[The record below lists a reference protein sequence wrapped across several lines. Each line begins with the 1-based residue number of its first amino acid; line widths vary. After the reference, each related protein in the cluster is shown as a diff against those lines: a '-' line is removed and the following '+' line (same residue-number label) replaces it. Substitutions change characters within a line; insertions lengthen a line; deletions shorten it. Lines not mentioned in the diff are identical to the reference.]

1 MPPLDDAARIPPL
14 IRTFALA
21 LACALAA
28 CDGELSRLGGARS
41 GDAGPSGDAAVKA
54 AEIGASTDGRPA
66 TATGMA
72 TDGRAPV
79 DLVLSGPDTSASDP
93 PVAAGCGFDRPAF
106 CDTFEAGPAQG
117 GRSGELDPARWSV
130 MRGAPYNS
138 SQLDDAIRVGPALI
152 GACRAGL
159 SNARVLPDSDV
170 VVCDP
175 IPTIASRHV
184 LATAAAQNYGLATY
198 RIRQPFDFAG
208 RTGAIKLDMELSN
221 HNLGGWPALIVA
233 EDPTP
238 APSFDWEERGSGPRN
253 GFSIEFLS
261 GCSTPRT
268 VQVIVYAFND
278 YVQKRHLP
286 PTGCQSPHALTAPGA
301 VNRLEVRLSQRHL
314 EVWVS
319 DASADGTTF
328 SPPKMLFAGDL
339 ALPFSRGYVSLALRN
354 HATIKY
360 WLGSAA
366 TVRWDNI
373 GFDGPAV
380 TGWREYS
387 VPDSLA
393 PYRGLP
399 GCKPSGGACQWTGDV
414 IPAVPGEAGRTS
426 CAATACTHDGEG
438 RNVGYVVPNVEE
450 PHPPVAL
457 RLTGVTKAG
466 ATRARLALAGSYPWF
481 EWNGK
486 LPPPTQLNLRHRLNG
501 GPWHDRHITPIEANA
516 FADYFPET
524 GAGKGA
530 GLLNQVITL
539 PLDELREGDNLVE
552 LQAAGTWTGA
562 YRLLVTGVDLVLD
575 DRP

>member
-1 MPPLDDAARIPPL
+1 MPGDGAATGTSPAPDAFSSPEIGVSSTP
-14 IRTFALA
+14 
-21 LACALAA
+21 
-28 CDGELSRLGGARS
+28 
-41 GDAGPSGDAAVKA
+41 GPS
-54 AEIGASTDGRPA
+54 A
-66 TATGMA
+66 T
-72 TDGRAPV
+72 
-79 DLVLSGPDTSASDP
+79 
-93 PVAAGCGFDRPAF
+93 CGLDKPAF

-117 GRSGELDPARWSV
+117 GRSGELDPTRWSV
-130 MRGAPYNS
+130 VRGAPYNS
-138 SQLDDAIRVGPALI
+138 SLFDDAFRIGPALI

-159 SNARVLPDSDV
+159 SNTRVLPDADV
-170 VVCDP
+170 LVCDP
-175 IPTIASRHV
+175 IPAVPSRHV

-208 RTGAIKLDMELSN
+208 RTGTIQLDLELSN
-221 HNLGGWPALIVA
+221 HHLGGWPALIIA

-253 GFSIEFLS
+253 GVSIEFAT

-268 VQVIVYAFND
+268 VQPIIYTFHD
-278 YVQKRHLP
+278 YVQKRYLP
-286 PTGCQSPHALTAPGA
+286 PSGCQSPHALTAPGA
-301 VNRLEVRLSQRHL
+301 LNRVVVSLSQSRLEVSA
-314 EVWVS
+314 S
-319 DASADGTTF
+319 DASPDGVTF
-328 SPPKMLFAGDL
+328 SKPKTLFAGDV
-339 ALPFSRGYVSLALRN
+339 ALPFSRGHVSLALRN
-354 HATIKY
+354 HATMKY

-366 TVRWDNI
+366 VVRWDNV
-373 GFDGPAV
+373 GFDGPVV

-387 VPDSLA
+387 APDSLT

-399 GCKPSGGACQWTGDV
+399 GCKPGGGACQWTGDV
-414 IPAVPGEAGRTS
+414 IPSLPGEAGRTS
-426 CAATACTHDGEG
+426 CSATTCTYDGEG
-438 RNVGYVVPNVEE
+438 RNVGYVVPNVGESN
-450 PHPPVAL
+450 PPVAL

-466 ATRARLALAGSYPWF
+466 ATRARLALAGNYPWF

-486 LPPPTQLNLRHRLNG
+486 FPPPTQLNLRHRLNG
-501 GPWHDRHITPIEANA
+501 GPWHDRPITAVEVNA

-562 YRLLVTGVDLVLD
+562 YRVLVTGVDLVLD